1 MFHTKTPAPFVST
14 QSLTD
19 APLACIILSYNEE
32 ENMKRGRVPL
42 TVSVPSELAAK
53 FEKFAKA
60 EAKNKSQLFREMV
73 SVYEQRRKEEE
84 FLALQRYG
92 AGQAR
97 KKRVL
102 TEADVEALVFQG
114 R

>member
-1 MFHTKTPAPFVST
+1 MCHTKTPAPFVST

-53 FEKFAKA
+53 FEKFAKLRRRTRA
-60 EAKNKSQLFREMV
+60 SS
-73 SVYEQRRKEEE
+73 SVRWSPCTSSAGRKRN
-84 FLALQRYG
+84 FSPFNAM
-92 AGQAR
+92 APDKPAR
-97 KKRVL
+97 K
-102 TEADVEALVFQG
+102 G
-114 R
+114 C

>member
-1 MFHTKTPAPFVST
+1 
-14 QSLTD
+14 
-19 APLACIILSYNEE
+19 
-32 ENMKRGRVPL
+32 MKRGRVPL

-53 FEKFAKA
+53 FEQFAKA

-73 SVYEQRRKEEE
+73 SLYEQRRKEEE

-102 TEADVEALVFQG
+102 TEADVEALVFQN